1 MNSHTQ
7 PSLDTYYGPAA
18 YRSENLP
25 KLPPTNRSDD
35 LAGRLRTPLR
45 WGHYAQLEAWQDTDA
60 YLKPGAEAYRDSL
73 ERTGKTDLFI
83 NHQRWN
89 FENFG
94 AFLILAPFL
103 KVTCTVFWP
112 WFFWMFA
119 VTGSLRDTI
128 RWVDKSIS
136 PNLGLAIDLAFVL
149 SIFVFTGLSGWF
161 TLGQKKRHKHYFVL
175 VGTCFTI
182 ALVSSLLTFQT
193 SPYGLGLFV
202 QCGIMALL
210 VFMGWIGWDAL
221 LILYLRLF
229 AHDGSAFNRQTGMLS
244 FARRFRQP
252 FVAPFYEFDP
262 VMEYRPDRYGGGGYA
277 LWLVHRYT
285 GNKVFLGARV
295 QSLGMRMKDCLAF
308 WDSLQRYMDV
318 SQPLPDLPIL
328 EQFRHLDPTTAE
340 HDRRS
345 GRSPRHWRDMGYET
359 WEKKGVGQRMKR
371 IDTYPWQSKPCI
383 VEAKI
388 DPGLNIE
395 TYYRRQEAKGI
406 HATPKGDD
414 YDNIHRG

>member
-1 MNSHTQ
+1 MNSHTR
-7 PSLDTYYGPAA
+7 PSLDAYYGPAA
-18 YRSENLP
+18 YRSDNLP
-25 KLPPTNRSDD
+25 ELPPTNRSDD
-35 LAGRLRTPLR
+35 LVGRLRTPLR

-73 ERTGKTDLFI
+73 ERTGKADLFI

-119 VTGSLRDTI
+119 ITGALDNTI
-128 RWVDKSIS
+128 RWVDQSIS
-136 PNLGLAIDLAFVL
+136 PSLGMAIDLAFVL

-182 ALVSSLLTFQT
+182 AMMSSLLTFQT

-229 AHDGSAFNRQTGMLS
+229 AHDGSAFNRQSGMLS

-262 VMEYRPDRYGGGGYA
+262 VMEYRPDRYGGGGYT
-277 LWLVHRYT
+277 LWLFHRYT

-308 WDSLQRYMDV
+308 WDTLQRYMDV

-340 HDRRS
+340 HDRKS
-345 GRSPRHWRDMGYET
+345 GRPPRHWRDMGYET

-371 IDTYPWQSKPCI
+371 IDSYPWQSKPCI

-388 DPGLNIE
+388 DPNLNIE

-406 HATPKGDD
+406 QATPQGDD

>member
-7 PSLDTYYGPAA
+7 PSLDDYYGPAA
-18 YRSENLP
+18 YRSNDLP
-25 KLPPTNRSDD
+25 DLPPTNRSDD
-35 LAGRLRTPLR
+35 LVGRLRTPLR

-60 YLKPGAEAYRDSL
+60 YLKPGSELYRDSL

-94 AFLILAPFL
+94 AFLILVPFL
-103 KVTCTVFWP
+103 KVTCLVFWP
-112 WFFWMFA
+112 WLFWGFA
-119 VTGSLRDTI
+119 VSGAFAWPHERPMSESELN
-128 RWVDKSIS
+128 SA
-136 PNLGLAIDLAFVL
+136 LGLMSLIVFL
-149 SIFVFTGLSGWF
+149 SFSMIVMSGW
-161 TLGQKKRHKHYFVL
+161 LLLAKRVRRTHYLCQISTGFL
-175 VGTCFTI
+175 V
-182 ALVSSLLTFQT
+182 ALTTSLLTFQT
-193 SPYGLGLFV
+193 SPYGLGLFIH
-202 QCGIMALL
+202 CGIMALL
-210 VFMGWIGWDAL
+210 VFMGWIGWDFL
-221 LILYLRLF
+221 LDLYLRLF

-277 LWLVHRYT
+277 LWLFHRYT
-285 GNKVFLGARV
+285 SNKVFLGARV

-308 WDSLQRYMDV
+308 WDTLQRYMDV

-340 HDRRS
+340 HDRKS

-383 VEAKI
+383 VETKI
-388 DPGLNIE
+388 DTSLNIE

-406 HATPKGDD
+406 QATPKGDD

>member
-1 MNSHTQ
+1 MNSQTQ

-18 YRSENLP
+18 YRSDDLP
-25 KLPPTNRSDD
+25 DLPPTNRSGD
-35 LAGRLRTPLR
+35 LVGRLRTPLR
-45 WGHYAQLEAWQDTDA
+45 WGHYAQLEAWQDTEA

-103 KVTCTVFWP
+103 KVTCLVFWP
-112 WFFWMFA
+112 WLFWGFAITGTLSSYLEYLDNMYDSTPGMWLLILLNFFILFM
-119 VTGSLRDTI
+119 I
-128 RWVDKSIS
+128 
-136 PNLGLAIDLAFVL
+136 
-149 SIFVFTGLSGWF
+149 GLSAWY
-161 TLGQKKRHKHYFVL
+161 LLSSKAHRKRYLIQIGISFSV
-175 VGTCFTI
+175 
-182 ALVSSLLTFQT
+182 ALAASLLTYQT
-193 SPYGLGLFV
+193 SPYGAGLFIH
-202 QCGIMALL
+202 CGIMALL
-210 VFMGWIGWDAL
+210 VFMGWIGWDFL
-221 LILYLRLF
+221 LDLYLRLF

-277 LWLVHRYT
+277 LWLFHRYT

-308 WDSLQRYMDV
+308 WDTLQRYMDV
-318 SQPLPDLPIL
+318 GQPLPDLPIL

-340 HDRRS
+340 HDRKS
-345 GRSPRHWRDMGYET
+345 GRSPRHWRDMSYES
-359 WEKKGVGQRMKR
+359 WEKTGVGQRMKR
-371 IDTYPWQSKPCI
+371 IDTHPWQSKPCI

-388 DPGLNIE
+388 DPSLHIE

-406 HATPKGDD
+406 QATPKGDD

>member
-1 MNSHTQ
+1 MNSQTQ
-7 PSLDTYYGPAA
+7 PDLDHYYGPAA
-18 YRSENLP
+18 YRRDDLP
-25 KLPPTNRSDD
+25 ELPPTNRTGA
-35 LAGRLRTPLR
+35 LVGRLRTPLR
-45 WGHYAQLEAWQDTDA
+45 WGHYAQLDAWQDTDA
-60 YLKPGAEAYRDSL
+60 YLKPGAELYRDSF

-94 AFLILAPFL
+94 AFLILVPFL
-103 KVTCTVFWP
+103 KVTCIVFWP
-112 WFFWMFA
+112 WLFWMFA
-119 VTGSLRDTI
+119 ITGALDDAI
-128 RWVDKSIS
+128 RWVDQSIS
-136 PNLGLAIDLAFVL
+136 PNLGMAIDLAIVF
-149 SIFVFTGLSGWF
+149 SIFVLAGFSGWF
-161 TLGQKKRHKHYFVL
+161 ALGPKDRRKHYFIL
-175 VGTCFTI
+175 MGSGFAI
-182 ALVSSLLTFQT
+182 ALIGSLLTFQT
-193 SPYGLGLFV
+193 SQYGLGLFV

-210 VFMGWIGWDAL
+210 VFMGWIGWDFL
-221 LILYLRLF
+221 LDLYLRLF

-277 LWLVHRYT
+277 LWLFHRYT
-285 GNKVFLGARV
+285 DNKVFLGARV
-295 QSLGMRMKDCLAF
+295 QSLSMRMKDCLAF
-308 WDSLQRYMDV
+308 WDTLQRYMDV

-340 HDRRS
+340 HDRET
-345 GRSPRHWRDMGYET
+345 GREPRHWRDMSYET

-383 VEAKI
+383 VEA
-388 DPGLNIE
+388 NINSSLSIE
-395 TYYRRQEAKGI
+395 LYYRSQEAKGI
-406 HATPKGDD
+406 QATPKGDD